1 MSQFSVITNDFVNVF
16 ISSNITSFTS
26 EKKFDKSLTIADLKS
41 KLELITGGNSGSMDI
56 TAFTKEDKLIC
67 EISDPNAM
75 LGSFPLDD
83 GVRLHIEDS
92 SKFKG
97 EFENTANVEVQCLTY
112 DLEVFLIVIF
122 LTRSL
127 SSARKSIIR
136 GRTLWLP
143 I

>member
-41 KLELITGGNSGSMDI
+41 KLELITGGNSGSMHI

-97 EFENTANVEVQCLTY
+97 EFENTANVEVRCLTFMTY
-112 DLEVFLIVIF
+112 
-122 LTRSL
+122 
-127 SSARKSIIR
+127 
-136 GRTLWLP
+136 
-143 I
+143 

>member
-41 KLELITGGNSGSMDI
+41 KLELITGGNSGSMHI

-75 LGSFPLDD
+75 LTL
-83 GVRLHIEDS
+83 R
-92 SKFKG
+92 
-97 EFENTANVEVQCLTY
+97 TAQSLKASLRTRPMWRY
-112 DLEVFLIVIF
+112 D
-122 LTRSL
+122 
-127 SSARKSIIR
+127 A
-136 GRTLWLP
+136 
-143 I
+143 

>member
-1 MSQFSVITNDFVNVF
+1 MMLCAHEACEQVRARSFGAHQRIQYKKLNFFVMYNVF

-41 KLELITGGNSGSMDI
+41 KLELITGGNSGNMRI

-67 EISDPNAM
+67 ELSDPHAL

-92 SKFKG
+92 SKTRG
-97 EFENTANVEVQCLTY
+97 EFENTANVEV
-112 DLEVFLIVIF
+112 
-122 LTRSL
+122 
-127 SSARKSIIR
+127 
-136 GRTLWLP
+136 
-143 I
+143 